1 MGGVIDV
8 KLGVRGKG
16 GRGGGGGG
24 ANCTHPECGAAT
36 GRKRKSAKR

>member
-16 GRGGGGGG
+16 GGGH
-24 ANCTHPECGAAT
+24 CTHPECGAAT